1 MSNAASTED
10 FVTAIQGRTNE
21 VLMGQYDMF
30 NDHREALYHK
40 LGMNLIS
47 GSDAKKLEVLT
58 NKINIMRIEIVKR
71 MTEGD
76 AR

>member
-30 NDHREALYHK
+30 NDHREALSHK